1 MSCPSDLRQHMLP
14 PSVPLPPKLP
24 RLLQLHDIFLSRQL
38 QLIWERAL
46 ARRPREHLSEI
57 NAVRKIIN

>member
-1 MSCPSDLRQHMLP
+1 MSCPSDPKQHML
-14 PSVPLPPKLP
+14 LPPLP